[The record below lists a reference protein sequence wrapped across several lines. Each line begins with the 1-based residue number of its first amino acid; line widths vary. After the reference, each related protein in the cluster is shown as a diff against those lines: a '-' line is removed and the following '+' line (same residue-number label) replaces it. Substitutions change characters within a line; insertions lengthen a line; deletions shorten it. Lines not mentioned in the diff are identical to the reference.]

1 MDIHRKLKIN
11 WWLWMALSIPPIVY
25 SWARTRD
32 VKGWMVSDWGYLM
45 SYLHQTGYSVTH
57 DIWSLFVETLIW
69 SAVPALLIGWTA
81 QYLIMLA
88 WQAWRERRD
97 RALT

>member
-1 MDIHRKLKIN
+1 
-11 WWLWMALSIPPIVY
+11 MALSIPSIVY

-45 SYLHQTGYSVTH
+45 SYLHQTDYRVTD
-57 DIWSLFVETLIW
+57 DIWSFFVETLIW
-69 SAVPALLIGWTA
+69 SVVPALLIGWIA

-88 WQAWRERRD
+88 WETWRERRD
-97 RALT
+97 KALT